1 MSDFGTHS
9 EKVKQNWKVTGR
21 PCLLAARSRERAL
34 ARVKQVEGVSAHHFV
49 HAQSNGIFAAV
60 QRTWLCS
67 VCFAKGTTRT
77 LAEMPCSPTNWGRQ
91 RCVWFS
97 KLSKAHKQAILKA
110 CDVSKERLQEIEAI
124 VEAGCL
130 KPPTIRNKKSTKR
143 QNKKSKENCK
153 NWRLWQGLPG
163 DPRGIGG
170 KVNARL
176 ALPKL
181 KMKRP
186 AASTRTAPV
195 TKAPSDARS
204 ARSGAAKSG
213 CSGSGLRTFAQ
224 RTSGGSSKDHPSSK
238 AGAHGGKKP
247 SKVWVRD
254 LTLEGI
260 HPHPG
265 PKRKT
270 RHRARERRSRES
282 LKIWQLNIASF
293 RKRGFDL
300 IREAER
306 NGVHVIMLQETRLMD
321 REAVVV
327 AGSLKNWAMFHQE
340 EIQDSHARVEGGV
353 AVLVRSDIPAIKA
366 ASWKGAS
373 GQWVRV
379 CLPGLHVL
387 SVYRTKGAASAVR
400 DFNGSLSEE
409 CGSLGNVRLFIGGDF
424 NGDPLVDG
432 LNVLA
437 AGFGGSVT
445 YPLDDP
451 SVARLDGEEFRGH
464 NEMDHEYCPLPAAT
478 RWDSNNCIDWGIKAR
493 ISVSV
498 RVSQEK
504 WSDHKVLQ
512 WDVFAKDFQNQSSKL
527 RPVRNLRKPSS
538 ISDKAWQQAIEQCW
552 SEATREEAPL
562 STWEDLTSRVEQ
574 AMTSALLR
582 VQEYRKAPAGVGQ
595 KGMPAWV
602 LPRFRHHR
610 EHHLGPQPVKTCRL
624 RRLFRRLVA
633 WQTQNNDSLRKSLLR
648 EGDFFNCP
656 LDLTD
661 RSSFERSKQWL
672 SAAIDSAEE
681 EQRIKNIKRWND
693 ELRNDDG
700 AVWKWLAKAR
710 LTERV
715 HAVKSDNNEVLSGS
729 KMFDELELF
738 WRDIWPQDAQTRRRI
753 ADLCI
758 ASESSPWPQMQ
769 EECPLPSIKGTE
781 IRARARK
788 NKNKASGPCG
798 WANTEIMFWPAE
810 ALDHLAILFQNIEEG
825 TRYWCLA
832 RSSDSMETSALG
844 QAAQRSRQT

>member
-1 MSDFGTHS
+1 
-9 EKVKQNWKVTGR
+9 
-21 PCLLAARSRERAL
+21 
-34 ARVKQVEGVSAHHFV
+34 
-49 HAQSNGIFAAV
+49 
-60 QRTWLCS
+60 
-67 VCFAKGTTRT
+67 
-77 LAEMPCSPTNWGRQ
+77 
-91 RCVWFS
+91 
-97 KLSKAHKQAILKA
+97 
-110 CDVSKERLQEIEAI
+110 
-124 VEAGCL
+124 
-130 KPPTIRNKKSTKR
+130 
-143 QNKKSKENCK
+143 
-153 NWRLWQGLPG
+153 
-163 DPRGIGG
+163 
-170 KVNARL
+170 
-176 ALPKL
+176 
-181 KMKRP
+181 
-186 AASTRTAPV
+186 
-195 TKAPSDARS
+195 
-204 ARSGAAKSG
+204 
-213 CSGSGLRTFAQ
+213 
-224 RTSGGSSKDHPSSK
+224 
-238 AGAHGGKKP
+238 
-247 SKVWVRD
+247 
-254 LTLEGI
+254 
-260 HPHPG
+260 
-265 PKRKT
+265 
-270 RHRARERRSRES
+270 
-282 LKIWQLNIASF
+282 
-293 RKRGFDL
+293 
-300 IREAER
+300 
-306 NGVHVIMLQETRLMD
+306 MLQETRLTD

-451 SVARLDGEEFRGH
+451 SVVCLDGEEFRGH
-464 NEMDHEYCPLPAAT
+464 DEMDHEYCPLPAAT
-478 RWDSNNCIDWGIKAR
+478 RWDSSNCIDWGIKAR

-512 WDVFAKDFQNQSSKL
+512 WDVFAKDFQDQSSKL

-610 EHHLGPQPVKTCRL
+610 EHHLGPQPVKTCRF

-661 RSSFERSKQWL
+661 RRSFERSKQWL
-672 SAAIDSAEE
+672 LAAIDSAEE

-825 TRYWCLA
+825 TGVWPEAMTQWKQVHLAKPHREVGKLENLRPISIGSCIYRLYSGIRMQHVSMWLTRRVPTCFHGGIKGRGTHTALTVSLCEMQKTQRNMRQANGQRVLRRSPGFKFLGASDLSKAFDKMAGTLAGASLSRMGLPQGLIRALEQAWTQQKRFMVLGSFVGAKCLGNIGCLPQGDP
-832 RSSDSMETSALG
+832 SSPIALLG
-844 QAAQRSRQT
+844 PIAEAQFRLQQEFDPSGTEVRWGIFIDDRHWLTKASTRAFR